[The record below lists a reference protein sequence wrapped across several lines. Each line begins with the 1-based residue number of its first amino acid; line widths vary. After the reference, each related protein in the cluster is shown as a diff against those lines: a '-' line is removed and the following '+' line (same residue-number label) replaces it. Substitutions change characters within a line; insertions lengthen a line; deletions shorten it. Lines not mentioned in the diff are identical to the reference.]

1 MLLYPFAVVLANLIG
16 LETASKILGDISQ
29 HTLYQL
35 PLSLWVSL
43 VQTHTQIK
51 RNRIKLWQRWAV
63 VKQLQENNAR
73 QETLDKAILQ
83 QAVETK
89 EIFLT
94 SLGKLGESLR
104 DTLKDTSEDLTAAV
118 LAPKKDDK
126 LESQEEENQNR
137 TTRLLKKIGGG
148 IVSMGS
154 FWS

>member
-1 MLLYPFAVVLANLIG
+1 MAEMA
-16 LETASKILGDISQ
+16 
-29 HTLYQL
+29 
-35 PLSLWVSL
+35 
-43 VQTHTQIK
+43 
-51 RNRIKLWQRWAV
+51 AV

-137 TTRLLKKIGGG
+137 TSRLLSSIGNGIKGLGVSLKNLPGNLTEGAKKIGGKG
-148 IVSMGS
+148 FKGLMATLGGAAFGGAMLAILGFMNSPY
-154 FWS
+154 WDKT

>member
-1 MLLYPFAVVLANLIG
+1 M
-16 LETASKILGDISQ
+16 T
-29 HTLYQL
+29 
-35 PLSLWVSL
+35 
-43 VQTHTQIK
+43 
-51 RNRIKLWQRWAV
+51 AV

-148 IVSMGS
+148 IVSMEGGLKALPGRLTAGAKNLGGKG
-154 FWS
+154 FKGLMATLKGHLVVQCLLF